1 MSAVQFI
8 FRGEACWRGG
18 EEFREGFNLSAWI
31 WGRAAARFEPG
42 FPVHVHDAPFCLLK
56 ELFPL
61 QPYKYFLER
70 GKCTNTHPFAESHK
84 LRQEEFFFNTWYSF
98 KLSSINLTPSSVF
111 HWVPH
116 RLPYSLRVLLSQY
129 LHVTCL
135 MCVAHS
141 VQSLWLYSYS
151 SVVME
156 QTIYRSPC

>member
-42 FPVHVHDAPFCLLK
+42 FPSSCTWCPFLPIKGAFPFAALQILLGKREMHQHPPFCW
-56 ELFPL
+56 
-61 QPYKYFLER
+61 
-70 GKCTNTHPFAESHK
+70 ESQVET
-84 LRQEEFFFNTWYSF
+84 RRVFFNTWYSF

-111 HWVPH
+111 YWVPH

-129 LHVTCL
+129 FTCYL
-135 MCVAHS
+135 LNVCC
-141 VQSLWLYSYS
+141 SL
-151 SVVME
+151 
-156 QTIYRSPC
+156 SPKFMALFL

>member
-31 WGRAAARFEPG
+31 WGRAAARFEPS

-84 LRQEEFFFNTWYSF
+84 LRQEEFFSILGI
-98 KLSSINLTPSSVF
+98 LSSYPASTWLPVLYSTGCPTDF
-111 HWVPH
+111 HTH
-116 RLPYSLRVLLSQY
+116 CESCCLNT